1 MADIHITRKHALG
14 LAGARKLAFR
24 WAEEAEE
31 QLGMECVYEEGA
43 ASDHLKFTRLGV
55 HGGIKVTKDHFVL
68 DAHLGVL
75 LGAFRDT
82 IESRIVKNL
91 DELLAAKDPLHAFNS
106 GIGHAKPHAKKP
118 AARKKKA

>member
-1 MADIHITRKHALG
+1 MADIHVTRKHALG

-31 QLGMECVYEEGA
+31 QLGMECNYEEGET
-43 ASDHLKFTRLGV
+43 SDHLTFKRAGV
-55 HGGIKVTKDHFVL
+55 KGGIKVTKDHFVL

-82 IESRIVKNL
+82 IEAKIVENL
-91 DELLAAKDPLHAFNS
+91 DELLAAKDPLHAFDA
-106 GIGHAKPHAKKP
+106 GFGHKKAHAKKH
-118 AARKKKA
+118 AAGKKKA